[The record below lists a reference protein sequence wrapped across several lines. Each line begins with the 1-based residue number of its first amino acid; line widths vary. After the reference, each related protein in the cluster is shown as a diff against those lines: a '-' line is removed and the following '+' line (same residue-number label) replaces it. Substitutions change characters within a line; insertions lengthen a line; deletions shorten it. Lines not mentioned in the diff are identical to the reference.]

1 MTRLRALVCRGF
13 SNTLSLG
20 RPAKYLTCADCEQDV
35 RRRSASSVLA
45 ESFLT
50 IIIVGQWPRVQVLG
64 VHYLD
69 ETKLYVAAS
78 RVDYA

>member
-1 MTRLRALVCRGF
+1 LVNG
-13 SNTLSLG
+13 
-20 RPAKYLTCADCEQDV
+20 
-35 RRRSASSVLA
+35 
-45 ESFLT
+45 
-50 IIIVGQWPRVQVLG
+50 PRVQVLG